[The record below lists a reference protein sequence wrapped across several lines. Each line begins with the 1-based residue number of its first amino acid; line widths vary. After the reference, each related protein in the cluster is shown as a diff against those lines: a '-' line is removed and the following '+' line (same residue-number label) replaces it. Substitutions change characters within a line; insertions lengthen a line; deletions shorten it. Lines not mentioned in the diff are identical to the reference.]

1 MSGAGP
7 APELLFVRRML
18 RGFVYGDPYIAIF
31 VVLRPAEGLEHG
43 IVFYLLALVMVDL
56 PVSVLAG

>member
-1 MSGAGP
+1 M
-7 APELLFVRRML
+7 LFVRRTL
-18 RGFVYGDPYIAIF
+18 RGFVYGDPFIAIF

-43 IVFYLLALVMVDL
+43 IVFYLLPLVMVDL